1 MSAIGRTGSFAT
13 TQAPQDNILQSM
25 QYVDQLD
32 YRAKQNK
39 ALADE
44 AKAKKDAENLK
55 EIDDYRNK
63 FGVNLTG
70 NQSVNDLVIPYAS
83 QARDKAADLTKR
95 IQLSSNN
102 QEKAQLMAERN
113 RIVQSFDVLKQ
124 VPDVLNAKAK
134 EIADGVEKGKYNE
147 RDVDAVQEVL
157 GQIETGKAHLYVDD
171 NGQARI
177 TTFKT
182 DENGNPTGIIEKEQT
197 IVELINSAT
206 PYLKP
211 TYDINGGIAEQFTS
225 QVKLDETEI
234 QKGFTTITQQ
244 QLSDR
249 VKQQAKKKGQEVA
262 TIDSEVYELWQRM
275 GNEPKRKFTEEDRQ
289 KVAKYVEDDLLAR
302 YNTTYKKEIDQS
314 GILAQQK
321 FAEEKKKEAIQKTIA
336 KYTAIKDEATG
347 VRLNTKN
354 ENIIAFG
361 EKQLPFKNLGGSK
374 SGLNSGY
381 ITSFVL
387 QDNGDIAVTGK
398 ALIDKGQ
405 KFKVGGKSVG
415 LNDLFALSEDNT
427 NPQLQQEAQAALDSY
442 STAANYQTIVRRP
455 SGDELGQL
463 SAQAG
468 YQSVGELEAEL
479 KKINNNPKPAAKK
492 SGVKWK

>member
-1 MSAIGRTGSFAT
+1 MAIGKVGSYAT
-13 TQAPQDNILQSM
+13 TEAPQDNILQAM
-25 QYVDQLD
+25 RYVDQLD
-32 YRAKQNK
+32 YRAKQDR
-39 ALADE
+39 ALADQE
-44 AKAKKDAENLK
+44 KAKKDAENLK
-55 EIDDYRNK
+55 EIEDYRNK

-70 NQSVNDLVIPYAS
+70 NQTVNDLVIPYAS
-83 QARDKAADLTKR
+83 QARDRAADLTKR
-95 IQLSSNN
+95 IQLSNNN

-113 RIVQSFDVLKQ
+113 RIIQSFDVLKQ

-157 GQIETGKAHLYVDD
+157 GQIENGKAHLYIDD

-182 DENGNPTGIIEKEQT
+182 DENGQPTGIIEKEQT

-211 TYDINGGIAEQFTS
+211 TYDIKGGIAEQFTS
-225 QVKLDETEI
+225 QVKLDEIEI

-249 VKQQAKKKGQEVA
+249 VKEQAKKKGQEVA

-275 GNEPKRKFTEEDRQ
+275 GNEPKRKFTAEDRE
-289 KVAKYVEDDLLAR
+289 KVAKYVEEDLLAR
-302 YNTTYKKEIDQS
+302 YNTTYKKDIDQA
-314 GILAQQK
+314 GALAATK
-321 FAEEKKKEAIQKTIA
+321 DAREAKKDAIQKTVA
-336 KYTAIKDEATG
+336 KYTAARDEKTG
-347 VRLNTKN
+347 VRLVTKN

-381 ITSFVL
+381 VTAFVL
-387 QDNGDIAVTGK
+387 QDDGEIAITGK

-405 KFKVGGKSVG
+405 KFKVGGKAVG
-415 LNDLFALSEDNT
+415 LNDLFALSEDSS

-463 SAQAG
+463 AAQAG
-468 YQSVGELEAEL
+468 YQSVSELEAEL
-479 KKINNNPKPAAKK
+479 KKMNNNPKPTPKK

>member
-1 MSAIGRTGSFAT
+1 MAIGVRNSYAT
-13 TQAPQDNILQSM
+13 TQAPEDNILQSM

-32 YRAKQNK
+32 YRAKKDQ
-39 ALADE
+39 ALQDQ
-44 AKAKKDAENLK
+44 AKAKKAEENLK

-157 GQIETGKAHLYVDD
+157 GQLEKGQAHLYVDD

-182 DENGNPTGIIEKEQT
+182 DESGNPTGIIEKEQT

-211 TYDINGGIAEQFTS
+211 TYDAKGGIAEQFTS
-225 QVKLDETEI
+225 QVKLDETEV

-249 VKQQAKKKGQEVA
+249 VKEQAKKKGQEVA

-275 GNEPKRKFTEEDRQ
+275 GNDPKRKFSEEDRQ
-289 KVAKYVEDDLLAR
+289 KVAEYVEKDLLAR
-302 YNTTYKKEIDQS
+302 YNTTFKKEIDQS

-321 FAEEKKKEAIQKTIA
+321 FAEEKKQQAIQKA
-336 KYTAIKDEATG
+336 VADYTPIVDEATN

-354 ENIIAFG
+354 KKIISFS
-361 EKQLPFKNLGGSK
+361 EKALPFKNLGGSK

-381 ITSFVL
+381 VTSFVL
-387 QDNGDIAVTGK
+387 QDNGDIAITGK

-415 LNDLFALSEDNT
+415 LNDLFALSEDNS
-427 NPQLQQEAQAALDSY
+427 NPQIQQEAQAVLDSY
-442 STAANYQTIVRRP
+442 NTAANYQNLVRVP
-455 SGDELGQL
+455 SGPQLGQL
-463 SAQAG
+463 AAQAG
-468 YQSVGELEAEL
+468 YTSVDEL
-479 KKINNNPKPAAKK
+479 KNELKQLNNNPTPEPKK

>member
-1 MSAIGRTGSFAT
+1 MAIGVRNSYAT
-13 TQAPQDNILQSM
+13 TQAPDDNILQSM

-32 YRAKQNK
+32 YRAKKDQ
-39 ALADE
+39 ALQDQ
-44 AKAKKDAENLK
+44 AKAKKAEENLK

-157 GQIETGKAHLYVDD
+157 GQLEKGQAHLYVDD

-182 DENGNPTGIIEKEQT
+182 DESGNPTGIIEKEQT

-211 TYDINGGIAEQFTS
+211 TYDAKGGIAEQFTS
-225 QVKLDETEI
+225 QVKLDETEV
-234 QKGFTTITQQ
+234 QKGFTTITQK

-249 VKQQAKKKGQEVA
+249 VKEQAKKKGQEVA

-275 GNEPKRKFTEEDRQ
+275 GNEPKRKFSEEDRQ
-289 KVAKYVEDDLLAR
+289 KVAKYVEEDLLAR
-302 YNTTYKKEIDQS
+302 YNTEFKKQIDQS

-321 FAEEKKKEAIQKTIA
+321 FAYDKEKEEEDKPSWNIVEPSPEYARVGVVPAKGYKAVSITGNQKPIA
-336 KYTAIKDEATG
+336 S
-347 VRLNTKN
+347 VRGWKN
-354 ENIIAFG
+354 G
-361 EKQLPFKNLGGSK
+361 KQVTVSNPI
-374 SGLNSGY
+374 LNSFTVVKTKAGERRIAAE
-381 ITSFVL
+381 ITYPDVKSSTLSPNEQKAFDIYSLNPEKATEEQKMIVQKINKGVENKTDVFYMTESEFV
-387 QDNGDIAVTGK
+387 
-398 ALIDKGQ
+398 
-405 KFKVGGKSVG
+405 KFKDVVGAKNASDMANKAKV
-415 LNDLFALSEDNT
+415 SEED
-427 NPQLQQEAQAALDSY
+427 QY
-442 STAANYQTIVRRP
+442 
-455 SGDELGQL
+455 DEFG
-463 SAQAG
+463 
-468 YQSVGELEAEL
+468 V
-479 KKINNNPKPAAKK
+479 KIN
-492 SGVKWK
+492 